1 MTQEEIFGQI
11 VAFMV
16 ENLELQKSDV
26 TMTARFQE
34 DLDLDSI
41 DAIDLAMVLRE
52 MTGKQISEKS
62 LRDLASVADVVDLV
76 QRLRAEG

>member
-1 MTQEEIFGQI
+1 MTREEIFDQI

-16 ENLELQKSDV
+16 ENLELERSAI
-26 TMTARFQE
+26 TLTARFQE

-52 MTGKQISEKS
+52 MTGKQIEEKD
-62 LRDLASVADVVDLV
+62 LRELATVADVVDLV
-76 QRLRAEG
+76 ERLRSED

>member
-1 MTQEEIFGQI
+1 MSREEIFDQI

-16 ENLELQKSDV
+16 ENLELEKSAI

-52 MTGKQISEKS
+52 MTGKQIEEKN
-62 LRDLASVADVVDLV
+62 LRELATVADVVDLV
-76 QRLRAEG
+76 QRLRSEG